1 MGFYEPLKKLTSRI
15 QVFFFETIPAGI
27 EPALP
32 ERQSGVLTAILWN
45 PLCMRT
51 GGTGPQDCF
60 YICLLTVLNLYCI
73 YSDNLIYRYVEHG
86 S

>member
-1 MGFYEPLKKLTSRI
+1 MLSVYTTDLCTGFLNR
-15 QVFFFETIPAGI
+15 I

-73 YSDNLIYRYVEHG
+73 YSDNLIYRYVEHC